1 MKKKS
6 KIKIENLKL
15 NRKITKLIKTM
26 IYGSNLMAFFY
37 ILISYIFVEHFKKS
51 KLDLII
57 N

>member
-26 IYGSNLMAFFY
+26 IYGSNLMAFW
-37 ILISYIFVEHFKKS
+37 ISIIYLFVEYFKKS

-57 N
+57 K